1 MFTHVKCLM
10 GNVRIRVKL
19 FVCLDLCSRSW
30 TKLVVRSNII
40 KSRRLHILSVGTFLY
55 CVFGTQI
62 VFHLSNVFGS
72 VRNSLVGFN
81 FFWIWSCKN
90 SWNQVCSSFI
100 IFTLFWQ
107 ASFLFG
113 IEGIQWL
120 KCASLTPLFTFQK
133 FGNPANKFIYI
144 RVMVL
149 LLIGL
154 L

>member
-1 MFTHVKCLM
+1 M

-19 FVCLDLCSRSW
+19 FVRLDLCSRSW
-30 TKLVVRSNII
+30 TKLVARSNII
-40 KSRRLHILSVGTFLY
+40 KSRRLHILSVVTLY
-55 CVFGTQI
+55 CVFWTQI
-62 VFHLSNVFGS
+62 VFHPSNVFGS

-120 KCASLTPLFTFQK
+120 KCASLFTFQK